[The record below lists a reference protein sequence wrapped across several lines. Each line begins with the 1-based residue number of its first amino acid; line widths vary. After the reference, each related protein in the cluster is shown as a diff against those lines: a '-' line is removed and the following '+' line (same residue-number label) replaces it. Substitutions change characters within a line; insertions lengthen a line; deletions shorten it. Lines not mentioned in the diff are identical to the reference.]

1 MNSVLCVLATV
12 AAFSMMPGLTA
23 FARGY
28 GDFADASARGR
39 KAGPPDDQA
48 RAAAAVRLVMITEL
62 GDIEIEVDPAKAP
75 LSAANF
81 LKYVDAGKY
90 NGGRFHRTVRPD
102 NQRDKAVP
110 IAVIQGASAADGPEQ
125 LFPPVPLER
134 TRDTGLQH
142 KDGTLSLAR
151 AGVDTATD
159 HFFICVGDQPELDY
173 GGKRNPDG
181 QGFAAFGR
189 VVSGMDV
196 VRKIQA
202 APAKGETLTPV
213 VGIISVKRRP

>member
-1 MNSVLCVLATV
+1 MV
-12 AAFSMMPGLTA
+12 
-23 FARGY
+23 
-28 GDFADASARGR
+28 
-39 KAGPPDDQA
+39 
-48 RAAAAVRLVMITEL
+48 TEL
-62 GDIEIEVDPAKAP
+62 GNIDMEIDVAKAP
-75 LSAANF
+75 ISAGNF

-102 NQRDKAVP
+102 NQKDKPVP
-110 IAVIQGASAADGPEQ
+110 IAVVQGSSGASGPEQ

-134 TRDTGLQH
+134 TRDTGLLH

-159 HFFICVGDQPELDY
+159 HFFICIGDQPALDY

-213 VGIISVKRRP
+213 VGIISVKRVP